1 MPAQA
6 PPHALQSAHAA
17 AHAAAHKFAGAAGA
31 AGTSLMSDSGMAHA
45 SGDMSV
51 MSGSDPRAAMA
62 MPMSMTFSQ
71 SSDVVLLFDWWHPRS
86 GGEYALSLCAIF
98 AICLLQEWRVAWLG
112 FVRVGANARAS
123 ANLSPIPSPSPSPNS
138 SSTGPQP

>member
-17 AHAAAHKFAGAAGA
+17 AHVAARKFAGAAAA
-31 AGTSLMSDSGMAHA
+31 AGTSLMSDSGMGHA
-45 SGDMSV
+45 SADMPG
-51 MSGSDPRAAMA
+51 MSGSDPMP

-86 GGEYALSLCAIF
+86 GGERVRTPSRSAPSSPSAYCRSGSLRS
-98 AICLLQEWRVAWLG
+98 E
-112 FVRVGANARAS
+112 RAS
-123 ANLSPIPSPSPSPNS
+123 ATSGRLRRPATAPLLAC
-138 SSTGPQP
+138 GEHAALG

>member
-17 AHAAAHKFAGAAGA
+17 AHAAAHRFAGAAGA

-45 SGDMSV
+45 SGEMSV
-51 MSGSDPRAAMA
+51 MSGSDPRAAMP

-98 AICLLQEWRVAWLG
+98 AICLLQERRSGL
-112 FVRVGANARAS
+112 VRVR
-123 ANLSPIPSPSPSPNS
+123 
-138 SSTGPQP
+138 